1 MSRSYS
7 KYVPLW
13 GANWKRVSEKDDKK
27 EWHKKMRGKFK
38 SQIFN
43 EVEVPNVNKNEVSNK
58 WMMRKDDSPIR
69 IHHSLVK
76 NVIEKDFNDD
86 LMKGYIQRDSY
97 KKATSVK
104 YKARK

>member
-7 KYVPLW
+7 KHVPLW
-13 GANWKRVSEKDDKK
+13 GSNWKRISERDDKK
-27 EWHKKMRGKFK
+27 EWHKKMRCKFK
-38 SQIFN
+38 YQIFN
-43 EVEVPNVNKNEVSNK
+43 NVEVPNVNKNEVSNR
-58 WMMRKDDSPIR
+58 WMMRKDDSPVR
-69 IHHSLVK
+69 VHHLLVK
-76 NVIEKDFNDD
+76 NIIEKEFNDA

>member
-7 KYVPLW
+7 KHVPLW
-13 GANWKRVSEKDDKK
+13 GSNWKRISEKEDKK

-58 WMMRKDDSPIR
+58 WMMRKDDGPIR
-69 IHHSLVK
+69 IHHS
-76 NVIEKDFNDD
+76 I
-86 LMKGYIQRDSY
+86 G
-97 KKATSVK
+97 
-104 YKARK
+104 